1 MATTG
6 LEVFDR
12 TVHATNTWLH
22 ELTSR
27 MGWEDRHAGWRLLRA
42 VLHAIR
48 DRLAPDEA
56 AQFAAQ
62 MPLLVRGMYYEGW
75 RPSGA
80 RETPRTPEAFLAPV
94 AEAFSDD
101 RSFDAEAAFRETLA
115 VIRMH
120 VSAGEVEDL
129 RRAMPAELRGL
140 WDEV

>member
-12 TVHATNTWLH
+12 TLHATNTWLH

-27 MGWEDRHAGWRLLRA
+27 MGWEDRQAGWRLLR
-42 VLHAIR
+42 VTLHAIR

-62 MPLLVRGMYYEGW
+62 LPLLVRGAFYEGW

-80 RETPRTPEAFLAPV
+80 KPAARTPEAFLAPL

-101 RSFDAEAAFRETLA
+101 RSFDPEAAFRETLA

-120 VSAGEVEDL
+120 VSAGEIEDL
-129 RRAMPAELRGL
+129 RRAMPEAVRPL
-140 WDEV
+140 WSE